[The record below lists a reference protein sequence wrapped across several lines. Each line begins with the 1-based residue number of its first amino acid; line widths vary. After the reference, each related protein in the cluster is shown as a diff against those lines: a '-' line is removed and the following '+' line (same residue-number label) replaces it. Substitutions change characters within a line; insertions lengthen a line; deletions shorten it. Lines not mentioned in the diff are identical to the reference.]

1 MFAFQKIA
9 EQRILEAIERGEL
22 DGLPGAGSPIV
33 YEDDSRIPED
43 LRMAYKIL
51 RNTNCV
57 PPEVSELKEIR
68 QAEDLLEHIKD
79 EQEKYK
85 LVKRLNFRIMKV
97 NILRNRR
104 TDFEIP
110 QHYYE
115 KMTDKLEA
123 KED

>member
-33 YEDDSRIPED
+33 YDDESRIPED

-51 RNTNCV
+51 KNANCI

-97 NILRNRR
+97 NMLRKRR
-104 TDFEIP
+104 ADFEIP
-110 QHYYE
+110 QRYYE
-115 KMTDKLEA
+115 KLTDKLQQEA
-123 KED
+123 E